1 MVKPPLVFW
10 HGGAEVH
17 SPRALEAVDK
27 PLLLCHYFLLVSLFW
42 KSDSRNFHSTF
53 LQTIVKVPDKSV
65 MGSVIFITVTSH
77 YYPYIAITKDMDA
90 DALLTLEVHANQLS
104 LPVSSEAYF
113 E

>member
-10 HGGAEVH
+10 HAGAEFH

-65 MGSVIFITVTSH
+65 MGSVIFITVTTH
-77 YYPYIAITKDMDA
+77 YYAYIAITKDMDA

-104 LPVSSEAYF
+104 LPVISEAYF
-113 E
+113 